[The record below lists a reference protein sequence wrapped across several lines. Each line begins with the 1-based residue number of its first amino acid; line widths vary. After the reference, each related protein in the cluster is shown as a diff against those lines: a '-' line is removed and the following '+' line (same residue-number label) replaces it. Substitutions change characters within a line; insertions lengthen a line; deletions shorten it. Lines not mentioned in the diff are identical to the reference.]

1 MIENV
6 MAILK
11 RPLARTPIAAL
22 AAVFLA
28 LTVAGPAFSASA
40 KDPKSEKRLEEVVRA
55 LDKGREKARDL
66 KVKADK
72 IEQDLAVLRRDMV
85 AAAAIIQDQERKATG
100 AAKALVKL
108 ESEAEAKMAW
118 LSKSRGQLAGILVAL
133 QRVARYPPEALIT
146 QPRPPGDTVRSAIL
160 LRAAV
165 PQIERRA
172 ARLRADL
179 DSLAES
185 RRKIAEKKA
194 LYASAT
200 EGLEKE
206 RRRLAVLFG
215 QKTAL

>member
-40 KDPKSEKRLEEVVRA
+40 KDPKSEKRLDEVVRA

-85 AAAAIIQDQERKATG
+85 AAAAMTSASPFSWGRM
-100 AAKALVKL
+100 AA
-108 ESEAEAKMAW
+108 
-118 LSKSRGQLAGILVAL
+118 
-133 QRVARYPPEALIT
+133 QRVS
-146 QPRPPGDTVRSAIL
+146 V
-160 LRAAV
+160 
-165 PQIERRA
+165 
-172 ARLRADL
+172 
-179 DSLAES
+179 
-185 RRKIAEKKA
+185 
-194 LYASAT
+194 AT
-200 EGLEKE
+200 
-206 RRRLAVLFG
+206 RRRLRSGARR
-215 QKTAL
+215 TAWERLRPARSRQLSVPGRSRIAGAPLPTRDSTPPWDTSTASTSR